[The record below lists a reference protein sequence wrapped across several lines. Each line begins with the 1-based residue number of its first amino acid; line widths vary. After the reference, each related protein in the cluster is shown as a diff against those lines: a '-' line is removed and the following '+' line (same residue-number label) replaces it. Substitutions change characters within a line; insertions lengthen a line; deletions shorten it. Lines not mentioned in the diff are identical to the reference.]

1 MTTSGKTA
9 GKVVIF
15 AILVPLLIVAL
26 IMGGWW
32 IFFIVALSQPPTVGT
47 QTSMEDL
54 QEMMQE
60 DWQIE
65 LSDRAEVA
73 YYRSNFSWPGD
84 GEVYFVLEYEDAPA
98 GLLPSFSEGTNE
110 ALRSSIEDGIA
121 RFEDAMGAEVPV
133 DMRPSFGDDCI
144 WRMEEDEKSNGLYMV
159 YDLSQNICYAYIF
172 YI

>member
-84 GEVYFVLEYEDAPA
+84 GEVYFVLE
-98 GLLPSFSEGTNE
+98 
-110 ALRSSIEDGIA
+110 
-121 RFEDAMGAEVPV
+121 
-133 DMRPSFGDDCI
+133 
-144 WRMEEDEKSNGLYMV
+144 
-159 YDLSQNICYAYIF
+159 
-172 YI
+172 

>member
-47 QTSMEDL
+47 QTSMEYL

-65 LSDRAEVA
+65 LSDRAKVA